1 MPDPWTKEWVTKT
14 VFDVEE
20 DERVLSVTVVRGDDT
35 GSSCVL
41 GERLLVGTASAA
53 GLRLRDKRVSRL
65 HCELR
70 RERDGV
76 RVIDLGSKNGVW
88 LGKHR
93 VNDAVLSENGRL
105 RVGHSAIEIK
115 ASTQRV
121 RSGRWA
127 GGPRFGE
134 LIGESRPMQQMF
146 ALLAKLLRL
155 DSPVLV
161 RGESGTGKE
170 LIARALHQMGLRRD
184 GPLVIVDGAALST
197 TLADA
202 ELFGHERG
210 AFTGAETSRAGA
222 FERAHG
228 GTLFLD
234 EIGEIP
240 LAIQPRLLR
249 VLAEGT
255 VQRIGAGERRRV
267 DVRVIA
273 ATHRPLEKMVNEG
286 SFREDLFHRLAVI
299 SVYVPPLRERG
310 GDIAMLARHLLS
322 ELAPGDGAALGLLHD
337 ALEKHAGHGW
347 PGNVRE
353 LRTLVRRLIALGDTG
368 LPRARN
374 SGGSSLRIDLPF
386 HDAKAEWVASF
397 ERRYLAR
404 LLDECGGNVSEAA
417 RRSGVSRVHLTR
429 LVTQHGLRDVNQ

>member
-1 MPDPWTKEWVTKT
+1 MPDPWTKEWVTQT
-14 VFDVEE
+14 VFDVEAE
-20 DERVLSVTVVRGDDT
+20 ERVLSIEVVKGDDT
-35 GSSCVL
+35 GTRCSF
-41 GERLLVGTASAA
+41 GDRLTIGTASAA

-70 RERDGV
+70 SDPNGV

-93 VNDAVLSENGRL
+93 VGDAVLSENGRI
-105 RVGHSAIEIK
+105 RVGHSALEIK
-115 ASTQRV
+115 ASTERI
-121 RSGRWA
+121 RSGRWT

-134 LIGESRPMQQMF
+134 LLGESQPMQQMF
-146 ALLAKLLRL
+146 AVLAKLLRL

-170 LIARALHQMGLRRD
+170 LIARALHQMGLRRE

-202 ELFGHERG
+202 ELFGHVRG
-210 AFTGAETSRAGA
+210 AFTGAEADRAGA

-234 EIGEIP
+234 EIGEVP

-255 VQRIGAGERRRV
+255 VQRIGSAERRRV
-267 DVRVIA
+267 DVRVVA

-299 SVYVPPLRERG
+299 SVHVPPLRERG
-310 GDIAMLARHLLS
+310 EDVERLARHLLE
-322 ELAPGDGAALGLLHD
+322 ELAPGDGAALGLLD
-337 ALEKHAGHGW
+337 GALQKHAGHAW

-353 LRTLVRRLIALGDTG
+353 LRTLVRRMIALGDVG
-368 LPRARN
+368 LPRAR
-374 SGGSSLRIDLPF
+374 SDRSAALRTDLPF
-386 HDAKAEWVASF
+386 HDAKAEWVAHF
-397 ERRYLAR
+397 ERRYLTR

-429 LVTQHGLRDVNQ
+429 LVTQHDLRRKD